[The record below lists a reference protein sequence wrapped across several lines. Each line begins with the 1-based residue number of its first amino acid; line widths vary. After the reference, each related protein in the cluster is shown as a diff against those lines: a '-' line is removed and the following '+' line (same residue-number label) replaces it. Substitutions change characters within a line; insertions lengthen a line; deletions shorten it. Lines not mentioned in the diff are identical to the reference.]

1 MLPLELKRH
10 KLFKKDMRKVSMS
23 DKHYAK
29 FILYIFKLLNR
40 EELPKEAL
48 DHSLSGEYKDCR
60 EFHISG
66 DLLVIYLANEQTLT
80 LIRIGSHS
88 QLFK

>member
-1 MLPLELKRH
+1 MLKIKRH
-10 KLFKKDMRKVSMS
+10 KLFVKDLRKVRLN
-23 DKHYAK
+23 DQHFEKY
-29 FILYIFKLLNR
+29 ILYLAKLI
-40 EELPKEAL
+40 EGKPLPPEAL
-48 DHSLSGEYKDCR
+48 DHPLKGEYKDCR

-66 DLLVIYLANEQTLT
+66 DLLVIYMITDETLN